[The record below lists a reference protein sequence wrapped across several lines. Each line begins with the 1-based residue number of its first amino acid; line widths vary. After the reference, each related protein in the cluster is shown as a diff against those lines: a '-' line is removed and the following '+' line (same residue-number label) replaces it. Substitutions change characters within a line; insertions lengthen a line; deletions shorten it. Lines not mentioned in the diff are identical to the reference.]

1 MPILTMQVPVDA
13 DVYYRG
19 ETLARDE
26 GTSLYGKFKEW
37 LDEYVED
44 NPLPA
49 ETLDALREAE
59 EMLADDTGRGY
70 DSAEEM
76 FKAMGIHV

>member
-1 MPILTMQVPVDA
+1 M
-13 DVYYRG
+13 
-19 ETLARDE
+19 ARKTDRSE
-26 GTSLYGKFKEW
+26 NS
-37 LDEYVED
+37 DPYVED

-59 EMLADDTGRGY
+59 KTLADDTGREY